1 MQRPSALDSH
11 LIDIAWKHHVGKPYT
26 GSLAGER
33 GWKMSLNCK
42 FGSKNILQSLDTAN
56 KRIEIYTGKE
66 IQSAETKLTTQAKSF
81 LAGTATIESLIETA
95 GKTAE
100 DVRTTTNTRVMNQ
113 EIVAAL
119 RVQDLG
125 TIAASFAM

>member
-1 MQRPSALDSH
+1 MGA
-11 LIDIAWKHHVGKPYT
+11 
-26 GSLAGER
+26 
-33 GWKMSLNCK
+33 
-42 FGSKNILQSLDTAN
+42 
-56 KRIEIYTGKE
+56 
-66 IQSAETKLTTQAKSF
+66 AETKLTTQAKSF

-100 DVRTTTNTRVMNQ
+100 EVRTTTNTRVMNQ

-125 TIAASFAM
+125 TIAASFTM